1 MLQFAALGL
10 GKGVAALLKERSRV
24 SPKKPTIWGLKRA
37 FSEPGI
43 ALEITVLLSN
53 TTCCLQ
59 QFIFKAIQKRLPK
72 YNHEQIQE
80 LSISFPGSRHP
91 DTWQDPGSYR
101 WAQYNPCAQEQMW
114 SYVYKRSHRPPA
126 IGDWVQAASQEF
138 MGVEK
143 WVAQSS
149 KLIPSLPPSLASART
164 FCRQGNTFNVQ
175 LQEITDG
182 DIPLSRGGKRVLWD
196 APGKEVATSR
206 VSESRATKALPEQT
220 WFPLCEE
227 RFRWMKWA
235 SKRPLDKKKK
245 KRKKNTPCLGGDKA
259 WAVQSVSRSLQDHI
273 KIHCSTRRNS
283 SKPLFPPLA
292 SLRKPLFAMHIGLT
306 LLPTAFPPPRLVDP
320 LPPHQEGV
328 SPPKRLYRAP
338 TVPALVLS
346 KFSASQLISSM

>member
-164 FCRQGNTFNVQ
+164 FCRQGNTFNLQ

-245 KRKKNTPCLGGDKA
+245 EKRTPPVWEGTKREQCKVWADPSKTILRSTVALEEIPQSHYFPLLLPLENLCLLCTSVLPCSPLLSLHQGWWTPCL
-259 WAVQSVSRSLQDHI
+259 HI
-273 KIHCSTRRNS
+273 KKGFRHPRDSTELQQCQLS
-283 SKPLFPPLA
+283 SCPN
-292 SLRKPLFAMHIGLT
+292 
-306 LLPTAFPPPRLVDP
+306 
-320 LPPHQEGV
+320 
-328 SPPKRLYRAP
+328 
-338 TVPALVLS
+338 
-346 KFSASQLISSM
+346 SQLLS